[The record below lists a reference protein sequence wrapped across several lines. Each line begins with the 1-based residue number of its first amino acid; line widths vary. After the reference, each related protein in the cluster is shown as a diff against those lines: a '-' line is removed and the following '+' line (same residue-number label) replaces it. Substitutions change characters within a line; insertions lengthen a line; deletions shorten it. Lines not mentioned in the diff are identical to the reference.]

1 MPWNNN
7 HTLLTGPISLADLSW
22 AAGLAGP
29 PYKIGNIIKN
39 GAFNPMAK
47 HKAFKSSARGYAYD
61 KNQSTPELR
70 SPDRVAAA
78 ETTYYGMGS
87 PRQLFAAQILEGSG
101 LYSYEKP
108 TVGAPNEI
116 FRPQD
121 FDGYVTGAIS
131 PFRLMADDSV
141 YRGDPLYLFVG
152 FNSSAQYVYNYEG
165 RPDTWQGDYNL
176 SIADLLRSYYRT
188 SYYLAFI
195 IVDAD
200 GAGHNTNLVIFNR
213 NIVDACQRGI
223 NTLALYPNGNGTYHP
238 QIPIL
243 KNASVGQH
251 FKIVG
256 CWTTWPTDVSPAY
269 DYCVFE
275 GPSYGNM
282 LYSFQFVENMDRWSF
297 MITQTPPEI
306 TGSITAFTMY
316 DMGIVPYFS
325 VYTMHQF
332 RVDSLTAIVT
342 ATQTAR
348 YIFEVTLYSSTSQSS
363 IGELPQ
369 YPDYHLIPSGSYTIQ
384 VNLTAGVQTSV
395 DLTDNQYYVYLLDH
409 ASDYIVAS
417 VKAYRSGQ
425 PSDHVGDITCPI
437 QGY

>member
-1 MPWNNN
+1 MGWNND
-7 HTLLTGPISLADLSW
+7 HTLLTGPISAADLSW
-22 AAGLAGP
+22 AAGLGGP
-29 PYKIGNIIKN
+29 PYEIGNMIKK
-39 GAFNPMAK
+39 GTFNTMAK
-47 HKAFKSSARGYAYD
+47 HKAFKSSSPGYAYD

-70 SPDRVAAA
+70 SPSRVAAA
-78 ETTYYGMGS
+78 AATYYGMGS
-87 PRQLFAAQILEGSG
+87 PCQILAAQVLDGSG

-108 TVGAPNEI
+108 TAGAPNEI

-195 IVDAD
+195 IVDVD
-200 GAGHNTNLVIFNR
+200 GVGHNTNLVIFNR
-213 NIVDACQRGI
+213 DIVDACQRGI

-269 DYCVFE
+269 EYCVFE

-282 LYSFQFVENMDRWSF
+282 LYSFQFVENLDRWSF
-297 MITQTPPEI
+297 LITQTPPDI
-306 TGSITAFTMY
+306 TGYITAFTME
-316 DMGIVPYFS
+316 DLGIVQHFS

-332 RVDSLTAIVT
+332 RISSLMASVT
-342 ATQTAR
+342 AATTGT

-363 IGELPQ
+363 IGDLPQ
-369 YPDYHLIPSGSYTIQ
+369 YPDYQLIPSGSYTIQ
-384 VNLTAGVQTSV
+384 QSLTAGVQTTV
-395 DLTDNQYYVYLLDH
+395 DLTDSQYYVYLLDH

-417 VKAYRSGQ
+417 VKAHRSGE
-425 PSDHVGDITCPI
+425 SDNNIGDTTCYIT
-437 QGY
+437 GF